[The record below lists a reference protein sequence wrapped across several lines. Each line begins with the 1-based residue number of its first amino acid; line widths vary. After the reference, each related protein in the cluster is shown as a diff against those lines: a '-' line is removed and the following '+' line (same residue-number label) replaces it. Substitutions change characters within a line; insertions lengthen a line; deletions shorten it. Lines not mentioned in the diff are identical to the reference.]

1 MSEAVT
7 IRLPDGREVV
17 LEDWTDKPLYSTLDV
32 LAGATS
38 QEMLLFQY
46 TGGDSVP
53 AYAPVPV
60 TAPLTAT
67 DKDTNM
73 ATAGGLASSE
83 EFMVYSIRPEV
94 FQLSVEDETHPDFSV
109 PAAPTNGEPT
119 PTPTFL
125 SIMHMQLLLVL
136 TISEK
141 EYAQAGLGYFNFGG
155 GVYGFAGNTSV
166 RATGQKGEPGNEA
179 VRTYA
184 IPQHIGGQEKFKVA
198 LQNPPGDALLIN
210 LGDGSTEYGD
220 DAKRFARVRVYLD
233 GLRKRPT
240 A

>member
-32 LAGATS
+32 LAGATT

-94 FQLSVEDETHPDFSV
+94 FQLRVQDAAHPDFAN
-109 PAAPTNGEPT
+109 PAAPADGEPN
-119 PTPTFL
+119 PTPVFL
-125 SIMHMQLLLVL
+125 GILHMQLLLVL
-136 TISEK
+136 KISEK
-141 EYAQAGLGYFNFGG
+141 DYAQAGLGYFNFGG
-155 GVYGFAGNTSV
+155 GVYGFAGNTATRS
-166 RATGQKGEPGNEA
+166 TGQKGEPGNEA

-184 IPQHIGGQEKFKVA
+184 IPQHIGGQEKFSVM

-210 LGDGSTEYGD
+210 VGDGSDEYD
-220 DAKRFARVRVYLD
+220 SDTARFARIRVHLD